1 MIDAKEVADRVAL
14 VRSEISIAGGSE
26 VSLIAVTKSF
36 GIDALRAASAA
47 GCEGVGENYAQELL
61 EKVRDGLPPIDV
73 HFIGALQSNKVR
85 SLAGHVA
92 LWQSVDRES
101 VVDELG
107 RRAPGASILI
117 QVDTTH
123 EPTKGGVAPELL
135 DTLRTRAE
143 SVGLVV
149 KGLMTIGPTDGT
161 PQECEKSFELLRRL
175 VNEQG
180 LSVCSMGM
188 SADYRT
194 AVACG
199 SSMVRVGSGLFG
211 DRVRVA
217 K

>member
-1 MIDAKEVADRVAL
+1 MIDAKEVADRVAR
-14 VRSEISIAGGSE
+14 VRSEISNAGGSE

-85 SLAGHVA
+85 SLAGHIA

>member
-1 MIDAKEVADRVAL
+1 MIDAKEVADRVAR
-14 VRSEISIAGGSE
+14 VRSEISNAGGSE

-85 SLAGHVA
+85 SLAGHIA

-123 EPTKGGVAPELL
+123 EPSKGGVAPELL

>member
-1 MIDAKEVADRVAL
+1 MIDANEVADRVAV
-14 VRSEISIAGGSE
+14 VRSEISQAGGTD

-36 GIDALRAASAA
+36 GIEALRAASGA

-61 EKVRDGLPPIDV
+61 EKVTAGLPLIDV

-92 LWQSVDRES
+92 LWQSIDRES

-107 RRAPGASILI
+107 RRAPGAAILI
-117 QVDTTH
+117 QVDTTQ
-123 EPTKGGVAPELL
+123 EPSKGGVSPALL

-143 SVGLVV
+143 SQGLIV

-161 PQECEKSFELLRRL
+161 PKECEKSFGMLRQL

-188 SADYRT
+188 SADYQI

-199 SSMVRVGSGLFG
+199 STMVRVGSGLFG
-211 DRVRVA
+211 DRVRVSP
-217 K
+217 

>member
-1 MIDAKEVADRVAL
+1 MIDANEVADRVAH
-14 VRSEISIAGGSE
+14 VRSVISDAGGSA

-36 GIDALRAASAA
+36 GIDALRAASSA
-47 GCEGVGENYAQELL
+47 GCDGVGENYAQELL
-61 EKVRDGLPPIDV
+61 EKITIGLPSIDV

-85 SLAGHVA
+85 SLSGHIA
-92 LWQSVDRES
+92 LWQSVDRDS

-117 QVDTTH
+117 QVDTTQ
-123 EPTKGGVAPELL
+123 EPSKGGVNPGEL
-135 DTLRTRAE
+135 DALRERAE
-143 SVGLVV
+143 SRGLVV

-161 PQECEKSFELLRRL
+161 QEECEKSFGVLRRL

-188 SADYRT
+188 SADYQI

-199 SSMVRVGSGLFG
+199 STMVRVGSGLFG
-211 DRVRVA
+211 NRARA
-217 K
+217 TS

>member
-1 MIDAKEVADRVAL
+1 MIDAIEVADRVAH
-14 VRSEISIAGGSE
+14 VRSVISDAGGTA

-36 GIDALRAASAA
+36 GIDALRAASDA
-47 GCEGVGENYAQELL
+47 GCDGVGENYAQELL
-61 EKVRDGLPPIDV
+61 EKITVGLPSIDV

-85 SLAGHVA
+85 LLAGQIA
-92 LWQSVDRES
+92 LWQSVDRDS

-117 QVDTTH
+117 QVDTTQ
-123 EPTKGGVAPELL
+123 EPSKGGVPPAQL
-135 DTLRTRAE
+135 DALRVRAE
-143 SVGLVV
+143 SRGLIVR
-149 KGLMTIGPTDGT
+149 GLMTIGPTDGT
-161 PQECEKSFELLRRL
+161 QQECEKSFSMLRQL
-175 VNEQG
+175 ANEQG

-188 SADYRT
+188 SADYPI

-199 SSMVRVGSGLFG
+199 STMVRVGSGLFG

>member
-1 MIDAKEVADRVAL
+1 MIDANEVADRVAI
-14 VRSEISIAGGSE
+14 VRSEISQAGGTD

-36 GIDALRAASAA
+36 GIEALRAASGA

-61 EKVRDGLPPIDV
+61 EKVTAGLPLIDV

-92 LWQSVDRES
+92 LWQSIDRES

-107 RRAPGASILI
+107 RRAPGAAILI
-117 QVDTTH
+117 QVDTTQ
-123 EPTKGGVAPELL
+123 EPSKGGVSPALL

-143 SVGLVV
+143 SQGLIV

-161 PQECEKSFELLRRL
+161 PKECEKSFGMLRQL

-188 SADYRT
+188 SADYQI

-199 SSMVRVGSGLFG
+199 STMVRVGSGLFG
-211 DRVRVA
+211 DRVRVSP
-217 K
+217 

>member
-1 MIDAKEVADRVAL
+1 MIDANEVSDRVAH
-14 VRSEISIAGGSE
+14 VRSVISDAGGTS

-36 GIDALRAASAA
+36 GIAALRAASDA
-47 GCEGVGENYAQELL
+47 GCDGVGENYAQELL
-61 EKVRDGLPPIDV
+61 EKITVGLPSIDV

-92 LWQSVDRES
+92 LWQSVDRDS

-117 QVDTTH
+117 QVDTTQ
-123 EPTKGGVAPELL
+123 EPSKGGVPPEQLEA
-135 DTLRTRAE
+135 LRVRAE
-143 SVGLVV
+143 SRGLIV

-161 PQECEKSFELLRRL
+161 QQECEKSFGMLRQL

-188 SADYRT
+188 SADYPI

-199 SSMVRVGSGLFG
+199 STMVRVGSGLFG
-211 DRVRVA
+211 DRVRGA

>member
-1 MIDAKEVADRVAL
+1 MIDAKEVADRVAR
-14 VRSEISIAGGSE
+14 VRSEISNAGGSE

-123 EPTKGGVAPELL
+123 EPSKGGVAPELL

-161 PQECEKSFELLRRL
+161 PQECEKSFEMLRRL

-188 SADYRT
+188 SADYGI

-199 SSMVRVGSGLFG
+199 STMVRVGSGLFG

-217 K
+217 T

>member
-1 MIDAKEVADRVAL
+1 MIDAKEVADRVAR
-14 VRSEISIAGGSE
+14 VRSEISNAGGSE
-26 VSLIAVTKSF
+26 VSLIAVTKSI

>member
-14 VRSEISIAGGSE
+14 VRSEISNAGGSE

>member
-1 MIDAKEVADRVAL
+1 MIDAKEVADRVAR

-123 EPTKGGVAPELL
+123 EPSKGGVAPELL

-161 PQECEKSFELLRRL
+161 PQECEKSFEMLRRL

-188 SADYRT
+188 SADYGI

>member
-14 VRSEISIAGGSE
+14 VRSEISNAGGTD

-36 GIDALRAASAA
+36 GIEALRAASDA

-61 EKVRDGLPPIDV
+61 EKISEGLPLVDV

-85 SLAGHVA
+85 LLAGHIA

-107 RRAPGASILI
+107 RRAPGADILI
-117 QVDTTH
+117 QVDTTQ
-123 EPTKGGVAPELL
+123 EPSKGGVAPAQL
-135 DTLRTRAE
+135 DAFRARAE
-143 SVGLVV
+143 SRGLIV
-149 KGLMTIGPTDGT
+149 KGLMTIGPTDGRQ
-161 PQECEKSFELLRRL
+161 QECEKSFGILRHL

-188 SADYRT
+188 SADYPI

-199 SSMVRVGSGLFG
+199 STMVRVGSGLFG
-211 DRVRVA
+211 DRVRVT